1 MSKAKGDMNNND
13 YNSSAGP
20 GDAPPPWAGT
30 VEGETEYL
38 QQDELEDCHLRNI
51 VIEGTELYLYLLQ

>member
-38 QQDELEDCHLRNI
+38 QQDELEDCHLRNFE
-51 VIEGTELYLYLLQ
+51 IEGTEV

>member
-1 MSKAKGDMNNND
+1 MSEDKENINNTNN

-38 QQDELEDCHLRNI
+38 QQDELEDGQICHIRNI
-51 VIEGTELYLYLLQ
+51 VIEGAGM

>member
-1 MSKAKGDMNNND
+1 MSEAKDITNNNN

-38 QQDELEDCHLRNI
+38 QQDKLEDGEIRHIRNI
-51 VIEGTELYLYLLQ
+51 VIEGVEL